1 MNWLPE
7 LEQKQPARQVIGMFA
22 PKNYA
27 IPCVK
32 LTLEELARMTFRRT
46 RLRVKILRGLGPLMG
61 PLMGS
66 VMGLLALGAPLFS
79 EPLAAWS
86 RCALANASGNTSELR
101 LVSDSSL
108 FLHPLA
114 SLLRLA
120 AAGSPS
126 SSRVQGHRH
135 AVLGWDAL
143 RCTSLGGSLWMVR
156 DHLPTGRHAPRI
168 TSLRC

>member
-1 MNWLPE
+1 M
-7 LEQKQPARQVIGMFA
+7 R
-22 PKNYA
+22 
-27 IPCVK
+27 
-32 LTLEELARMTFRRT
+32 FRRT
-46 RLRVKILRGLGPLMG
+46 RLRIKVLGGLGPLMG
-61 PLMGS
+61 SL
-66 VMGLLALGAPLFS
+66 MGLLALGAPLFS

-86 RCALANASGNTSELR
+86 RCALANASGRASANTSELR
-101 LVSDSSL
+101 LASDSSL

-126 SSRVQGHRH
+126 SIRVQGHRH

-156 DHLPTGRHAPRI
+156 DHLPTERRAPRI
-168 TSLRC
+168 TLLRC